1 VSNSG
6 FVTLTGGKWTT
17 YRKMAEDAVDHGI
30 ILGGLEAQECVTREL
45 NIHGFHTHPERFGEL
60 ADYGSDAP
68 AVDALIQSDPAL
80 AEPLHP
86 RLRPRSGEVVWAVRE
101 EMARTVDDV
110 LARRTRS
117 LVLDARAAVEAA
129 PRVAE
134 LMAMELEKDPA
145 WVEAQVNSFTEMAK
159 PYVLT

>member
-1 VSNSG
+1 
-6 FVTLTGGKWTT
+6 
-17 YRKMAEDAVDHGI
+17 MAEDTVDHGI
-30 ILGGLEAQECVTREL
+30 VLGELEPRDCVTREL
-45 NIHGFHTHPERFGEL
+45 NIHGFHTHPERFGRL

-68 AVDALIQSDPAL
+68 EVEALIRSDL
-80 AEPLHP
+80 AMAEALHP
-86 RLRPRSGEVVWAVRE
+86 RLRPRAGEVVWAVRR

-134 LMAMELEKDPA
+134 IMARELGRDGSWRNE
-145 WVEAQVNSFTEMAK
+145 QVQEFSRTAET
-159 PYVLT
+159 YILE

>member
-1 VSNSG
+1 M
-6 FVTLTGGKWTT
+6 LTHVLVH
-17 YRKMAEDAVDHGI
+17 AHGI
-30 ILGGLEAQECVTREL
+30 ILGGLEPREGVTREL

-60 ADYGSDAP
+60 SAYGSDAP
-68 AVDALIQSDPAL
+68 AVEALIRSDPAL

-117 LVLDARAAVEAA
+117 LILDARAAVEAA

-134 LMAMELEKDPA
+134 LMATELGRDVE
-145 WVEAQVNSFTEMAK
+145 WVESQVESFRDMAK
-159 PYVLT
+159 AYVLA